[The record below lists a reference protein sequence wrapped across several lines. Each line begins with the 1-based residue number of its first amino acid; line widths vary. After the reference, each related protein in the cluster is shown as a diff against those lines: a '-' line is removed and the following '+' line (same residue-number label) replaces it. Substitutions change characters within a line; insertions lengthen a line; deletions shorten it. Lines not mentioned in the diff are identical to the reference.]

1 MFGRCISE
9 VTANNSERGRV
20 SDVGQ
25 RVPAVG
31 AEWRDMD
38 MILGREVP
46 IVLNFEQYSTTG
58 GLRRVKR
65 QPEAA
70 TRDGNQKRQ
79 KAENGKR

>member
-70 TRDGNQKRQ
+70 KSRKWKKKQVSG
-79 KAENGKR
+79 